1 MERLLVLSW
10 IFYVILNVAYFTC
23 TYIVIF
29 VSLSLVNVLGKMAA
43 NNDAP
48 PFTNI
53 RTLGVKALAIIIGSF
68 LRKNNLAINLY
79 RKHYFHLSL
88 LLFDCSPVIYK
99 RSLLISVLI
108 RVLWTSVRE
117 SAWLF
122 KSYLQAK
129 ITQRK
134 RYAARNNW

>member
-88 LLFDCSPVIYK
+88 LLFDCSPAIYK

-108 RVLWTSVRE
+108 RVNECERICMT
-117 SAWLF
+117 F
-122 KSYLQAK
+122 
-129 ITQRK
+129 
-134 RYAARNNW
+134 

>member
-53 RTLGVKALAIIIGSF
+53 RTLNVKALAIIIGSF

>member
-53 RTLGVKALAIIIGSF
+53 GTLGVKTLAIIIGSF

-88 LLFDCSPVIYK
+88 LLFDCSPAIYK